1 MSTNGNGQFL
11 EGELIHRKVKVGE
24 EWQTRTFPVVGGRL
38 RILHENNDHLGIQTE
53 IIRLD
58 NDFVVV
64 KAAVE
69 SQRGKFNGT
78 GTASGQRDAKLADSL
93 VELAETRAI
102 ARALRF
108 GGIGVE
114 YTGAEEVSHVAA
126 ADSEN
131 EQSGSKEPAPAFPEG
146 NGNGKVAAKAPT
158 GASAETGSK
167 PQHCGNGNGRAT
179 GAQVRALFALSR
191 KANYQEADIGEMLAR
206 FEASHFE
213 DLSRESASQLIGNL
227 QTQVAA

>member
-1 MSTNGNGQFL
+1 MNVNAFREDELVTRKMKVNG
-11 EGELIHRKVKVGE
+11 
-24 EWQTRTFPVVGGRL
+24 EWESRTFPVVGGRL

-53 IIRLD
+53 IIRLEPG
-58 NDFVVV
+58 FVVV

-114 YTGAEEVSHVAA
+114 YAGAEEVSHVAA
-126 ADSEN
+126 DSEK
-131 EQSGSKEPAPAFPEG
+131 EQTGGKASASVFPED
-146 NGNGKVAAKAPT
+146 NGNGKTEPKAT
-158 GASAETGSK
+158 SGAPAETKSK
-167 PQHCGNGNGRAT
+167 PQPCGIGQAT
-179 GAQVRALFALSR
+179 QAQCRALYALTKR
-191 KANYQEADIGEMLAR
+191 ANYQQSDIGEMLAR
-206 FEASHFE
+206 FDVSRFE
-213 DLSRESASQLIGNL
+213 ELSRESASQLIGNL